1 MIARHIV
8 YILFLAKITKLTIM
22 CYTMIYLLHTEHM
35 IRISEI
41 IAEIVEGQPFLE
53 DALRHGYLNLT
64 GFAEYIR
71 PYVEERVGK
80 PLSAH
85 AIKMALSRMDHPE
98 HLAPYGIRWT
108 HNQISTITGLILTSI
123 VKSPGMQEAV

>member
-8 YILFLAKITKLTIM
+8 YILFLAKITQLTIM
-22 CYTMIYLLHTEHM
+22 CYKILYLLHTEHM

-64 GFAEYIR
+64 
-71 PYVEERVGK
+71 
-80 PLSAH
+80 
-85 AIKMALSRMDHPE
+85 
-98 HLAPYGIRWT
+98 
-108 HNQISTITGLILTSI
+108 
-123 VKSPGMQEAV
+123 